1 MERFNH
7 LSVMADEVVD
17 NLITDRSGVYV
28 DCTLG
33 GGGHSLKISQQLND
47 NALIIGIDQ
56 DIEAINAAKI
66 RLNDV
71 KCQVKIIHNN
81 FSQINEILDECNI
94 DKVDGILFDLGVSSH
109 QIDTAERGFSYMQ
122 NAPLD
127 MRMDTSKNFTAYN
140 VVNEYAE
147 ENLYKIF
154 HEYGEE
160 RFSKRI
166 AKKIVETRKIK
177 KIVTTQELVNIV
189 FEATP
194 RIKSN
199 IHPATRIFQAIRIE
213 VNQELNN
220 IKNTLNEV
228 LSLLSCG
235 AIISVVT
242 FHSLEDRIVKN
253 YFRNLGKQ
261 CVCPPEFASCK
272 CGGTPC
278 AELLTRKPVEPT
290 AEEVKI
296 NSPSRSAKLRVV
308 RKLRDANEMR
318 LYGVEAM

>member
-1 MERFNH
+1 MEGFNH

-160 RFSKRI
+160 RFSNRI
-166 AKKIVETRKIK
+166 VKAIVNARKIK
-177 KIVTTQELVNIV
+177 PIETTGELVKIIENV
-189 FEATP
+189 VPFNK
-194 RIKSN
+194 KSG
-199 IHPATRIFQAIRIE
+199 HPAKRIFQAIRIE
-213 VNQELNN
+213 VNKELE
-220 IKNTLNEV
+220 ILNE
-228 LSLLSCG
+228 
-235 AIISVVT
+235 AINSAVDHLKIGGRIAVIT
-242 FHSLEDRIVKN
+242 FHSLEDRIIKN
-253 YFRNLGKQ
+253 TFKTLATDCICPKNFPVCVCNHKATIKILGK
-261 CVCPPEFASCK
+261 VATATEEEIKKNSRAKSAK
-272 CGGTPC
+272 IRI
-278 AELLTRKPVEPT
+278 AE
-290 AEEVKI
+290 KI
-296 NSPSRSAKLRVV
+296 NDTAKIL
-308 RKLRDANEMR
+308 
-318 LYGVEAM
+318 

>member
-1 MERFNH
+1 MEGFNH

-160 RFSKRI
+160 RFSNRI
-166 AKKIVETRKIK
+166 VKAIVNARKIK
-177 KIVTTQELVNIV
+177 PIETTGELVKIIENV
-189 FEATP
+189 VPFNK
-194 RIKSN
+194 KSG
-199 IHPATRIFQAIRIE
+199 HPAKRIFQAIRIE
-213 VNQELNN
+213 VNNELE
-220 IKNTLNEV
+220 ILNE
-228 LSLLSCG
+228 
-235 AIISVVT
+235 AINSAVDHLKIGGRIAVIT
-242 FHSLEDRIVKN
+242 FHSLEDRIIKN
-253 YFRNLGKQ
+253 TFKTLATDCICPKNFPVCVCNHKATIKILGK
-261 CVCPPEFASCK
+261 VATATEEEIKKNSRAKSAK
-272 CGGTPC
+272 IRI
-278 AELLTRKPVEPT
+278 AE
-290 AEEVKI
+290 KI
-296 NSPSRSAKLRVV
+296 NDTAKIL
-308 RKLRDANEMR
+308 
-318 LYGVEAM
+318 

>member
-1 MERFNH
+1 MEGFNH

-160 RFSKRI
+160 RFSNRI
-166 AKKIVETRKIK
+166 VKAIVNARKIK
-177 KIVTTQELVNIV
+177 PIETTGELVKIIENV
-189 FEATP
+189 VPFNK
-194 RIKSN
+194 KSG
-199 IHPATRIFQAIRIE
+199 HPAKRIFQAIRIE
-213 VNQELNN
+213 VNNELE
-220 IKNTLNEV
+220 ILNE
-228 LSLLSCG
+228 
-235 AIISVVT
+235 AINSAVDHLKIGGRIAVIT
-242 FHSLEDRIVKN
+242 FHSLEDRIIKITFKTLATDCICPKN
-253 YFRNLGKQ
+253 FPVCVCNHKATIKILGK
-261 CVCPPEFASCK
+261 VATATEEEIKKNSRAKSAK
-272 CGGTPC
+272 IRI
-278 AELLTRKPVEPT
+278 AE
-290 AEEVKI
+290 KI
-296 NSPSRSAKLRVV
+296 NDTAKIL
-308 RKLRDANEMR
+308 
-318 LYGVEAM
+318 